1 MKQFKIKKNYLLLK
15 NWWETIDLTN
25 YEKSY
30 FNREIISFNQQLFRL
45 KEKKIRIGTYG
56 KSGVGKSSVLNS
68 LLKKDIF
75 KTDIING
82 TTKEIQSEICNLKDQ
97 TLNSLELL
105 DSPGFDF
112 CNINS
117 PDKFYSYINHSDLI
131 LFIVSGDLN
140 RNELNEIKSFI
151 KEGKKIILIL
161 NKIDLFNKNELKEII
176 ENIKFKLPKDLNIPI
191 IVNKENN
198 LKNYIA
204 KLINQYGEILLT
216 LNSIQLADKLFLR
229 IKEQRLKRRQKIA
242 QSTIGKFSTIKASAV
257 ALNPFILFDVAGS
270 FALDTALINELS
282 KIYGLKLRGES
293 TRKIFKNISINNLYL
308 GVTQVGVNTSFNLI
322 KKLILLTSPFT
333 FGLSLLPYGPIAII
347 QAAIAVRS
355 TKTLGKLAAKEI
367 FKRSKVSLIEPSIMI
382 QNLTLNEPEVFN
394 HINFYLSN
402 RWSCLK
408 SKLIIYSGRIRFYI
422 KSS

>member
-1 MKQFKIKKNYLLLK
+1 MKQLRINKNYLLLK
-15 NWWETIDLTN
+15 NWWESIDLTN
-25 YEKSY
+25 YEKSF

-45 KEKKIRIGTYG
+45 KEKKIRIGAYG

-82 TTKEIQSEICNLKDQ
+82 TTREIQAEEWKFKDQ
-97 TLNSLELL
+97 SLNSLELL

-112 CNINS
+112 CNIKF
-117 PDKFYSYINHSDLI
+117 PDKVYSYIKHSDLI

-140 RNELNEIKSFI
+140 RNELNEISSFI
-151 KEGKKIILIL
+151 KDGKKIILIL
-161 NKIDLFNKNELKEII
+161 NKIDLFNKNEFKEII

-191 IVNKENN
+191 IINKENN
-198 LKNYIA
+198 LKNYIT

-216 LNSIQLADKLFLR
+216 LNSIQLADKLFLK
-229 IKEQRLKRRQKIA
+229 IKEQRLKRRQKLA

-282 KIYGLKLRGES
+282 KIYGLKLKGES
-293 TRKIFKNISINNLYL
+293 TRKIFKNISINNLCL

-322 KKLILLTSPFT
+322 KKVILLTAPFT
-333 FGLSLLPYGPIAII
+333 NGLSLLPYGPIAII
-347 QAAIAVRS
+347 QAAIAVHS
-355 TKTLGKLAAKEI
+355 TKILGKLAAKEI
-367 FKRSKVSLIEPSIMI
+367 FTRSKASFIEPAIIIKNMTFNDPDI
-382 QNLTLNEPEVFN
+382 FN
-394 HINFYLSN
+394 HINIYFSN
-402 RWSCLK
+402 RNLNNNFVSILP
-408 SKLIIYSGRIRFYI
+408 
-422 KSS
+422 